1 MRLIGKITNKDKD
14 GKVRFVSEI
23 YEDADLRVF
32 FTADAD
38 IDADGANGQ
47 NGKPAAYRVGD
58 KGTDALKNADM
69 KIVNGKVVCRS
80 NVGRGIVILD
90 TDNEP
95 KVFPGGI
102 IASHTWYQYPGTDA
116 GDPAAYVDSE
126 TVPYIV
132 VPPLVVQGTTG
143 VVRGCRARA
152 TWKGKV
158 IDCAVIDR
166 GPTSKTG
173 ELSIAAARALGIPSN
188 PRTGGLSEAEVLYE
202 LWPGHA
208 APGFVL
214 QPA

>member
-1 MRLIGKITNKDKD
+1 MATIGTISGEGFDCIVT
-14 GKVRFVSEI
+14 
-23 YEDADLRVF
+23 EDADGRVH

-47 NGKPAAYRVGD
+47 NGGPAAYNVD
-58 KGTDALKNADM
+58 DTGTEYLANGGM
-69 KIVNGKVVCRS
+69 KIVMGKVICAKSWARL
-80 NVGRGIVILD
+80 IVILD

-102 IASHTWYQYPGTDA
+102 IASRTWYRHPGISA

-132 VPPLVVQGTTG
+132 VPPLIVQNTQGI
-143 VVRGCRARA
+143 VRGCRARI
-152 TWKGKV
+152 THNKKSV
-158 IDCAVIDR
+158 DCVVADL
-166 GPTSKTG
+166 GPSKKIG
-173 ELSIAAARALGIPSN
+173 EISIAAALAIGIPSS
-188 PRTGGLSEAEVLYE
+188 PRNGGTTLAEVFYE
-202 LWPGHA
+202 LWPGQA